1 MVRMETKYFTVDGA
15 NQALPLVNRIVAD
28 ILHDYEVWRD
38 HMRQYELLSGEAPD
52 ESGESP
58 EQLAL
63 RQKVDD
69 VAHSING
76 YMEELAQIGC
86 VFKGFDQ
93 GLIDFYSKRDDRDVF
108 LCWKFGE
115 PAVGHWHE
123 LEGGFAGRQPV
134 EAPVS
139 GDA

>member
-1 MVRMETKYFTVDGA
+1 METKYFTVDGA
-15 NQALPLVNRIVAD
+15 NKALPLVNRIVAD
-28 ILHDYEVWRD
+28 ILHDYGVWRD
-38 HMRQYELLSGEAPD
+38 HMRQYELLSGEAPE

-93 GLIDFYSKRDDRDVF
+93 GLVDFYSKRDDRDVF
-108 LCWKFGE
+108 LCWRFGE
-115 PAVGHWHE
+115 PAVEHWHE

>member
-1 MVRMETKYFTVDGA
+1 METKYFTVEGA
-15 NQALPLVNRIVAD
+15 NKALPLVNRIVAD
-28 ILHDYEVWRD
+28 ILHDYEIWRE

-76 YMEELAQIGC
+76 YMEELGQIGC

-93 GLIDFYSKRDDRDVF
+93 GLVDFYSKRDDRDVF

-115 PAVGHWHE
+115 PAVEHWHE

>member
-1 MVRMETKYFTVDGA
+1 METRYFTVDGA
-15 NQALPLVNRIVAD
+15 NKALPLVNRIVAD

-38 HMRQYELLSGEAPD
+38 HMRQYELLSGEAPE

-63 RQKVDD
+63 RQQVDD

-93 GLIDFYSKRDDRDVF
+93 GLVDFYSKRDDRDVF
-108 LCWKFGE
+108 LCWRFGE
-115 PAVGHWHE
+115 PAVEHWHE
-123 LEGGFAGRQPV
+123 LEGGFTGRQPV

>member
-1 MVRMETKYFTVDGA
+1 METRYFTVDGA
-15 NQALPLVNRIVAD
+15 NKALPLVNRIVAD
-28 ILHDYEVWRD
+28 ILQDYEAWRD
-38 HMRQYELLSGEAPD
+38 HMRRYELLSGEAPD
-52 ESGESP
+52 DSGESP

-63 RQKVDD
+63 RQQVDD

-76 YMEELAQIGC
+76 YMEEMAQIGC

-93 GLIDFYSKRDDRDVF
+93 GLVDFYSKRDDRDVF
-108 LCWKFGE
+108 LCWRFGE
-115 PAVGHWHE
+115 PAVEHWHE
-123 LEGGFAGRQPV
+123 LEGGFTGRQPV

>member
-1 MVRMETKYFTVDGA
+1 METKYFTVDGA
-15 NQALPLVNRIVAD
+15 NKALPLVNRIVAD
-28 ILHDYEVWRD
+28 ILHDYEVWRE

-93 GLIDFYSKRDDRDVF
+93 GLVDFYSKRDDRDVF

-115 PAVGHWHE
+115 PAVEHWHE

>member
-1 MVRMETKYFTVDGA
+1 METKYFTVDGA
-15 NQALPLVNRIVAD
+15 NKALPLVNRIVAD
-28 ILHDYEVWRD
+28 ILHDYGVWRD
-38 HMRQYELLSGEAPD
+38 HMRQYELLSGEAPE

-69 VAHSING
+69 VAQSING

-93 GLIDFYSKRDDRDVF
+93 GLVDFYSKRDDRDVF
-108 LCWKFGE
+108 LCWRFGE
-115 PAVGHWHE
+115 PAVEHWHE

>member
-1 MVRMETKYFTVDGA
+1 METKYFTVEGA
-15 NQALPLVNRIVAD
+15 NKALPLVNRIVVD
-28 ILHDYEVWRD
+28 ILHDYEIWRD
-38 HMRQYELLSGEAPD
+38 HMRQYELLSGEAPE
-52 ESGESP
+52 ESSESP

-93 GLIDFYSKRDDRDVF
+93 GLVDFYSKRDDRDVF
-108 LCWKFGE
+108 LCWRFGE
-115 PAVGHWHE
+115 PAVEHWHE
-123 LEGGFAGRQPV
+123 LEGGFTGRQPV

>member
-1 MVRMETKYFTVDGA
+1 METRYFTVDGA
-15 NQALPLVNRIVAD
+15 NKALPLVNRIVAD

-52 ESGESP
+52 DSGESP

-63 RQKVDD
+63 RQQVDD

-76 YMEELAQIGC
+76 YMEEMAQIGC

-93 GLIDFYSKRDDRDVF
+93 GLVDFYSKRDDRDVF
-108 LCWKFGE
+108 LCWRFGE
-115 PAVGHWHE
+115 PAVEHWHE
-123 LEGGFAGRQPV
+123 LEGGFTGRQPV

>member
-1 MVRMETKYFTVDGA
+1 METKYFTVDGA
-15 NQALPLVNRIVAD
+15 NKALPLVNRIVAD

-93 GLIDFYSKRDDRDVF
+93 GLVDFHSKRDDRDVF
-108 LCWKFGE
+108 LCWRFGE
-115 PAVGHWHE
+115 PAVEHWHE

>member
-1 MVRMETKYFTVDGA
+1 METRYFTVDGA
-15 NQALPLVNRIVAD
+15 NKALPLVNRIVAD

-38 HMRQYELLSGEAPD
+38 HMRQYELLSGEAPE

-93 GLIDFYSKRDDRDVF
+93 GLVDFYSKRDDRDVF
-108 LCWKFGE
+108 LCWRFGE
-115 PAVGHWHE
+115 PAVEHWHE
-123 LEGGFAGRQPV
+123 LEGGFTGRQPV